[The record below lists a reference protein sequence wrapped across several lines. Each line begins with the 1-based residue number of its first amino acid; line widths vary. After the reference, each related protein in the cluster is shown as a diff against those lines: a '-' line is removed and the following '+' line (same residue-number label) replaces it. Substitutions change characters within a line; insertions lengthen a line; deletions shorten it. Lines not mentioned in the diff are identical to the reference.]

1 MFAPRIIKIQ
11 EMLFN
16 RPYMRDDY
24 PRERTSVLTW
34 LISGLIASF
43 VLQVVLASPWFS
55 GGPQMD
61 QLLGLTIP
69 GLQAGRV
76 WTLLTHPFLHQRHF
90 IFHLIVNLFALY
102 FLGREL
108 LPMLGQRRFIG
119 LLAVATVIGG
129 LAWTAVHW
137 RFGGGDMHI
146 GATAPV
152 LALFILFACFF
163 PNQELNFL
171 LFFLFPVT
179 LKPKH
184 LAYGLAGLDGFGL
197 LFYEIH
203 GATLPFNL
211 VAANSAHLGGM
222 VTGFLYYRF
231 FHDTGWSSDADR
243 AAEIELPRWMKRV
256 KKASA
261 PKPAPPVSPGSSR
274 EDLRAEVDRILD
286 KINSDGFGSLTP
298 QEKRVLDDA
307 KDLLSRR

>member
-1 MFAPRIIKIQ
+1 
-11 EMLFN
+11 MLSN
-16 RPYMRDDY
+16 RPYMREDY

-34 LISGLIASF
+34 LISALIASF
-43 VLQVVLASPWFS
+43 VLQVVLGSPWFN
-55 GGPQMD
+55 GE
-61 QLLGLTIP
+61 QLIYRFLGLTIP

-76 WTLLTHPFLHQRHF
+76 WTLFTHPILHDSRF
-90 IFHLIVNLFALY
+90 IFHIIVNLFALY

-108 LPMLGQRRFIG
+108 LPMLGPRRFLG
-119 LLAVATVIGG
+119 LFAAATVIGG

-152 LALFILFACFF
+152 LALLILFACFF

-184 LAYGLAGLDGFGL
+184 LAYGLAGLDLFGL

-203 GATLPFNL
+203 GAALPFNMFT
-211 VAANSAHLGGM
+211 ASSAHVGGM

-231 FHDTGWSSDADR
+231 FHDAHWFLGAEQS
-243 AAEIELPRWMKRV
+243 AEIELPRWMKRV
-256 KKASA
+256 KKPPAT
-261 PKPAPPVSPGSSR
+261 KPVFPANTGGSR

-298 QEKRVLDDA
+298 QEKRVLDEA